1 VTRPVKTM
9 DATKTPDRIETH
21 LIYAAPDTG
30 FCRKA
35 IPIHDARAALDSPS
49 LNREG
54 FALQCRTT
62 AVSNFFDP
70 AEVRSIY
77 YPEVEQLLKETGATR
92 AFAFEHDVRCVATA
106 ERRAREA
113 REAVKVVHDDYTAK
127 SAPER
132 VRLYLP
138 DEAEAL
144 LQGPYAV
151 INVWRPIRGPV
162 LDTPLAVCDARTIA
176 EADLRPTEQGVKHEV
191 YLFNFNPSHRWY
203 YFSAMTTSEVLLLKC
218 FDSRLDGRARL
229 TAHSAFDLPAGPSQT
244 PSRQSIEVRAL
255 VFFPRITASA
265 GSP

>member
-1 VTRPVKTM
+1 MNDTTRVLEPV
-9 DATKTPDRIETH
+9 ETH
-21 LIYAAPDTG
+21 LIYAAPGTG

-35 IPIHDARAALDSPS
+35 IRIHDARAALDPPS

-54 FALQCRTT
+54 FALQGRTT

-77 YPEVEQLLKETGATR
+77 YPEVERLLRETIGATR
-92 AFAFEHDVRCVATA
+92 AFAFEHDVRCVATP
-106 ERRAREA
+106 ERREREA

-132 VRLYLP
+132 ARLYLP

-151 INVWRPIRGPV
+151 INVWRAIRGPV

-176 EADLRPTEQGVKHEV
+176 EADLVPTEQGVKHEV
-191 YLFNFNPSHRWY
+191 YLFNFNPNHRWY
-203 YFSAMTTSEVLLLKC
+203 YFSAMTTNEVLLLKC
-218 FDSRLDGRARL
+218 FDSRIGGLARV

-255 VFFPRITASA
+255 VFFPPITAAA

>member
-1 VTRPVKTM
+1 M
-9 DATKTPDRIETH
+9 NDATRVLESVETH
-21 LIYAAPDTG
+21 LIYAAPDAG
-30 FCRKA
+30 FCRKSML
-35 IPIHDARAALDSPS
+35 IHDARAALDPPS

-54 FALQCRTT
+54 FALRRHAT
-62 AVSNFFDP
+62 AVANFFDP
-70 AEVRSIY
+70 AEVRSTY
-77 YPEVEQLLKETGATR
+77 YPEVEQLLMETTGAAR
-92 AFAFEHDVRCVATA
+92 AFAFEHDVRCVATP
-106 ERRAREA
+106 ERREREA

-132 VRLYLP
+132 ARLYLP

-176 EADLRPTEQGVKHEV
+176 EADLVPTEQGVKHEV

-218 FDSRLDGRARL
+218 FDSRIDGRARI
-229 TAHSAFDLPAGPSQT
+229 TAHSAFDLPAETSQT

-255 VFFPRITASA
+255 VFFPPISASA